1 MADKEGV
8 KVAKDYHVD
17 VPFANQEGFY
27 VKGANSLDWG
37 MKKHLSNIF
46 NPKSGNSVMF
56 AFDHGYFMG
65 STAGLERLD
74 LLERV
79 RLDFSIVNDMRYYNG
94 VIFRGYLPGLAS
106 GVLAGGR
113 YDNLLRRM
121 GKTGGAIGFAVY
133 LDQLERLEGDSMYD
147 VDVLL
152 LYDPQDDPAAVA
164 ERAQALTA
172 AGHSVRVER
181 AAPQRLRY
189 RELVRFSE
197 GGQM

>member
-65 STAGLERLD
+65 STAGLERLIAEWIETAQM
-74 LLERV
+74 LGREIPQPS
-79 RLDFSIVNDMRYYNG
+79 FSVMQ
-94 VIFRGYLPGLAS
+94 V
-106 GVLAGGR
+106 
-113 YDNLLRRM
+113 
-121 GKTGGAIGFAVY
+121 
-133 LDQLERLEGDSMYD
+133 
-147 VDVLL
+147 
-152 LYDPQDDPAAVA
+152 
-164 ERAQALTA
+164 
-172 AGHSVRVER
+172 
-181 AAPQRLRY
+181 
-189 RELVRFSE
+189 
-197 GGQM
+197 